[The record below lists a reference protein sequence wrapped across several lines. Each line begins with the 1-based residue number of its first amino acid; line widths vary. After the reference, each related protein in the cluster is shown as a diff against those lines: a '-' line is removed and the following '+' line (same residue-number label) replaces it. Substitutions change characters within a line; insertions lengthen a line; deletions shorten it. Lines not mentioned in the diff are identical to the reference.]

1 MATYYIDF
9 NGGND
14 SNDGLSFANRRK
26 SLPDKISR
34 VDTSTSTTVG
44 EVVGNEYRIMGMP
57 ATSMGINATWV
68 VGQPNRRDENGT
80 TNNDN
85 KGIIGATATSPIELT
100 VNNHGYSTGD
110 LVWVYNVYGVL
121 QANGTWIIT
130 VTGTNTFTLNNSS
143 GTGTYVGGGSA
154 DYVVKIPGRG
164 LKLNTGVKHIWSVN
178 SYNNNTDVQGSN
190 AARKRYDG
198 SSPLGVASSN
208 VTQSIRGGWG
218 WGGIHACH
226 RIEVGSSF
234 TTGKA
239 WYYKLD
245 ATLDLSSYQQI
256 SMMFCN
262 RATDAN
268 NNTSHI
274 RLVLC
279 TDDTGDTI
287 AHSVEIPGFQKRG
300 MYPVVKDF
308 GANLNSAIKSIAIYI
323 DTDVGTEDIR
333 MTNIVA
339 CPASSNASTITHQ
352 HIVGKNT
359 TAEPVWWQAQY
370 LSEDHIIFGVT
381 YFGVDF
387 DYANA
392 INNGTTSSVYGHT
405 SETVPLYKIQPYY
418 THQINTTLTA
428 EEAKKYRFHVGMRD
442 IVGVTTAGVYEPSP
456 QTKITG
462 GWNTTDMSTQDSI
475 TWIWFGSRSDQ
486 YFSTADDNQSNLHFS
501 HWGLLGCSSTN
512 LWHLRGNSLTI
523 GTIHQ
528 GNQCSGV
535 FHVGTTRDGEVVFDK
550 YYICQSAFSGLSGN
564 STRFDTMY
572 NKLCHMKDI
581 RQFGNGSNTFGN
593 INYQGEGFMI
603 DHMETYGNRYI
614 LQNQYR
620 QTSTQMVQIKN
631 LIAKNIESMMGSNAV
646 PAKIY
651 NSTISFV
658 QQEAYEWANT
668 HRGHSASMTA
678 FENYNGTSGD
688 HRIFF
693 DYGTIKSESSVRH
706 GTTGIAWAFRPSM
719 IFGSTSANSYSRGQ
733 LYANTTRLPLYLQI
747 AEFYAVAN
755 KEVTCK
761 AFMRRT
767 NTGLSMRLKVNFR
780 KSYPHVSQDH
790 VANMSA
796 NADTWQEVTLTFTP
810 ISSGII
816 YINAEAF
823 GGNSYT
829 GYVDSISLT
838 QAP

>member
-1 MATYYIDF
+1 MATYYIDY

-14 SNDGLSFANRRK
+14 ANDGLSFANRRK
-26 SLPDKISR
+26 TLPTEANRENTNTDNSI
-34 VDTSTSTTVG
+34 
-44 EVVGNEYRIMGMP
+44 VGNEYRVMGMP
-57 ATSMGINATWV
+57 ATNMGINATWV

-80 TNNDN
+80 ENNND
-85 KGIIGATATSPIELT
+85 KGISNVTAASPIEIT
-100 VNNHGYSTGD
+100 CNNHGYSTGD
-110 LVWVYNVYGVL
+110 LVAIRNVYGVL

-143 GTGTYVGGGSA
+143 GYGTYADTGST

-164 LKLNTGVKHIWSVN
+164 LIFNTGVKHIWSVN
-178 SYNNNTDVQGSN
+178 SYNNNSHANSSTASYQRS
-190 AARKRYDG
+190 DG
-198 SSPLGVASSN
+198 SKVYGIASTNVTASFVGGWAWGGVHATHRIDVAS
-208 VTQSIRGGWG
+208 G
-218 WGGIHACH
+218 
-226 RIEVGSSF
+226 F

-274 RLVLC
+274 RLALC

-287 AHSVEIPGFQKRG
+287 AHNVEIPGFARRG
-300 MYPVVKDF
+300 MFPVVKDF
-308 GANLNSAIKSIAIYI
+308 GANLNSAIKSIALYFDS
-323 DTDVGTEDIR
+323 DTGTHDIR

-370 LSEDHIIFGVT
+370 LSEDHIIFGQPS
-381 YFGVDF
+381 GVDF
-387 DYANA
+387 NYHDY
-392 INNGTTSSVYGHT
+392 INHGTHMSVYGHT

-418 THQINTTLTA
+418 THKINTDLTQA
-428 EEAKKYRFHVGMRD
+428 EINKYRIYVRYRD
-442 IVGVTTAGVYEPSP
+442 PESVTTNGVYEASP
-456 QTKITG
+456 TTSITG

-475 TWIWFGSRSDQ
+475 TWLFVGDRNGQWAGSGD
-486 YFSTADDNQSNLHFS
+486 ANMSNFHFS
-501 HWGLLGCSSTN
+501 HFGIMGAYSSS
-512 LWHLRGNSLTI
+512 LMHLRGYNLTV

-528 GNQCSGV
+528 GNQANGLFYFSD
-535 FHVGTTRDGEVVFDK
+535 TRDGLIVFDK
-550 YYICQSAFSGLSGN
+550 FYIAQSNFSGIGTSSDRYDPSL
-564 STRFDTMY
+564 R
-572 NKLCHMKDI
+572 KILQLKDLKM
-581 RQFGNGSNTFGN
+581 FGCGSNTFGN
-593 INYQGEGFMI
+593 TNLSGEGLMI
-603 DHMETYGNRYI
+603 DNMETYGNRYI
-614 LQNQYR
+614 LHNQYR
-620 QTSTQMVQIKN
+620 RASVTQIQIKN
-631 LIAKNIESMMGSNAV
+631 LIAKNIESTLGSNPT

-658 QQEAYEWANT
+658 QQEAHEWSAT
-668 HRGHSASMTA
+668 SRGFSRSTTSY
-678 FENYNGTSGD
+678 ENYNGTSGD

-693 DYGTIKSESSVRH
+693 DFGTIKAETSVRH
-706 GTTGIAWAFRPSM
+706 GTAGIAWAFRPAI
-719 IFGSTSANSYSRGQ
+719 IFGGTYSRGQ
-733 LYANTTRLPLYLQI
+733 LTANTTKHPLYLQI

-755 KEVTCK
+755 KQVTCK

-767 NTGLSMRLKVNFR
+767 NTGLTMRLKVDFR
-780 KSYPHVSQDH
+780 KSYPHVSQDY

-829 GYVDSISLT
+829 GYIDSISLT

>member
-1 MATYYIDF
+1 MATYYIDY

-26 SLPDKISR
+26 TLPARISR
-34 VDTSTSTTVG
+34 EDTTQYNDLVG
-44 EVVGNEYRIMGMP
+44 DEFRIMGMP
-57 ATSMGINATWV
+57 ATNMGINATWV

-80 TNNDN
+80 TDNNDFHIN
-85 KGIIGATATSPIELT
+85 NATAASPIEIT
-100 VNNHGYSTGD
+100 VSADHNYSTGD
-110 LVWVYNVYGVL
+110 LVAIRNVYGVL
-121 QANGTWIIT
+121 AANGTWVIT
-130 VTGTNTFTLNNSS
+130 VTGARTFTLNNSS
-143 GTGTYVGGGSA
+143 GVGTYASGSSA
-154 DYVVKIPGRG
+154 DYAVKIPGRG
-164 LKLNTGVKHIWSVN
+164 LKFDTGVKHIWSVN
-178 SYNNNTDVQGSN
+178 SYNNNTN
-190 AARKRYDG
+190 AQSSTAAYQRPDG
-198 SSPLGVASSN
+198 SSVYGISSTN
-208 VTQSIRGGWG
+208 VTTDFRGGWG
-218 WGGIHACH
+218 WGGVHATH
-226 RIEVGSSF
+226 RISVAAGF

-274 RLVLC
+274 RLALC

-287 AHSVEIPGFQKRG
+287 AHNVEIPGFARRG
-300 MYPVVKDF
+300 MFPVVKDF

-323 DTDVGTEDIR
+323 DSDTGTHDIR

-339 CPASSNASTITHQ
+339 CPASSNASTMTHQ

-359 TAEPVWWQAQY
+359 AAEPVWWQPQY
-370 LSEDHIIFGVT
+370 LWEDHIIFGQPT
-381 YFGVDF
+381 GVDF
-387 DYANA
+387 DYHNY
-392 INNGTTSSVYGHT
+392 INQGNSMSVYGHT
-405 SETVPLYKIQPYY
+405 SETVPLYKILPYY
-418 THQINTTLTA
+418 THKINTGLTQA
-428 EEAKKYRFHVGMRD
+428 DINKFRFYVRFRDTATANPAGTFEASP
-442 IVGVTTAGVYEPSP
+442 TTS
-456 QTKITG
+456 ITG
-462 GWNTTDMSTQDSI
+462 GWNTTDMSSQDSI
-475 TWIWFGSRSDQ
+475 TWIYVGDRSNQ
-486 YFSTADDNQSNLHFS
+486 FLGGADDNQSNLHFS
-501 HWGLLGCSSTN
+501 HFGLLGCSTTS
-512 LWHLRGNSLTI
+512 LYHMRGNNVTI
-523 GTIHQ
+523 GTLHQ
-528 GNQCSGV
+528 GNQASGIFYV
-535 FHVGTTRDGEVVFDK
+535 SSTRDGNVVFDK
-550 YYICQSAFSGLSGN
+550 FYICQSGFSGIGGGS
-564 STRFDTMY
+564 SRFDPMY
-572 NKLCHMKDI
+572 QKLLHLKDV
-581 RQFGNGSNTFGN
+581 RHFGCGSNTFGN
-593 INYQGEGFMI
+593 INYSGEGIMI
-603 DHMETYGNRYI
+603 DHMETYGNRFI
-614 LQNQYR
+614 FQNQYR
-620 QTSTQMVQIKN
+620 QSSPEMVQVKN
-631 LIAKNIESMMGSNAV
+631 LIAKNIESTLGSNPI
-646 PAKIY
+646 PAKFY

-658 QQEAYEWANT
+658 QQERYEWANT
-668 HRGHSASMTA
+668 HRGHGGSMTA

-688 HRIFF
+688 SRIFF
-693 DYGTIKSESSVRH
+693 DWGDIKTETSVRH
-706 GTTGIAWAFRPSM
+706 GTAGTAWAFRPTM
-719 IFGSTSANSYSRGQ
+719 VFGSTYSRGQ

-767 NTGLSMRLKVNFR
+767 DTGLSMRLKVNFR

>member
-14 SNDGLSFANRRK
+14 ANDGLSFANRRK
-26 SLPDKISR
+26 TFPTNISR
-34 VDTSTSTTVG
+34 VNTNADNSI
-44 EVVGNEYRIMGMP
+44 VGNEYRVMGMP
-57 ATSMGINATWV
+57 ATNMGINATWV

-80 TNNDN
+80 ENNND
-85 KGIIGATATSPIELT
+85 KGISNVTATSPIEIT
-100 VNNHGYSTGD
+100 CNNHGYSTGD
-110 LVWVYNVYGVL
+110 LVAIRNVYGVL

-130 VTGTNTFTLNNSS
+130 VTGTNTFTLNNST
-143 GTGTYVGGGSA
+143 GYGTYADTGST

-164 LKLNTGVKHIWSVN
+164 LIFNTGVKHIWSVN
-178 SYNNNTDVQGSN
+178 SYNNNNHADGSN
-190 AARKRYDG
+190 ASYQRPDG
-198 SSPLGVASSN
+198 SKVYGIASSN
-208 VTQSIRGGWG
+208 VTASFRGGWG
-218 WGGIHACH
+218 WGGVHATH
-226 RIEVGSSF
+226 KIVVASGF

-262 RATDAN
+262 RATDSQKNA
-268 NNTSHI
+268 SDI
-274 RLVLC
+274 RLALC

-287 AHSVEIPGFQKRG
+287 AHNIEIPGFARRG

-308 GANLNSAIKSIAIYI
+308 GANLNSAIKSIALYI
-323 DTDVGTEDIR
+323 DSDTGTRDIR
-333 MTNIVA
+333 FTNIVA

-370 LSEDHIIFGVT
+370 LSTDHIIFGQPT
-381 YFGVDF
+381 AVDW
-387 DYANA
+387 DYHDY
-392 INNGTTSSVYGHT
+392 INHGTHMSIYGHT

-418 THQINTTLTA
+418 THKINTDLTVD
-428 EEAKKYRFHVGMRD
+428 EINKYKIYVRYRD
-442 IVGVTTAGVYEPSP
+442 QASVTTDGVYEASP
-456 QTKITG
+456 TTSITG

-475 TWIWFGSRSDQ
+475 TWLYVGERSGQFAGSG
-486 YFSTADDNQSNLHFS
+486 DDNMSNFHFS
-501 HWGLLGCSSTN
+501 HFGIMGNYSASLM
-512 LWHLRGNSLTI
+512 HFRGYNLTI
-523 GTIHQ
+523 GTIHY
-528 GNQCSGV
+528 GNQSNGL
-535 FHVGTTRDGEVVFDK
+535 FYFSNTRDGLVVFDK
-550 YYICQSAFSGLSGN
+550 LYIAQASFAGIGTSSDRYDPNL
-564 STRFDTMY
+564 R
-572 NKLCHMKDI
+572 KILQLKDLKM
-581 RQFGNGSNTFGN
+581 FGCGSNTFGN
-593 INYQGEGFMI
+593 ANLSGEGLMI
-603 DHMETYGNRYI
+603 DNMETYGNRYI

-620 QTSTQMVQIKN
+620 RASVTQIQVKN
-631 LIAKNIESMMGSNAV
+631 LIAKNIESHLGSNTM

-658 QQEAYEWANT
+658 QQEAHEWT
-668 HRGHSASMTA
+668 STSRGFSGSTTS

-693 DYGTIKSESSVRH
+693 DHGTIKAETSVRH
-706 GTTGIAWAFRPSM
+706 GTAGIAWAFRPAI
-719 IFGSTSANSYSRGQ
+719 IFGGTASRGQ
-733 LYANTTRLPLYLQI
+733 LTVNTTKHPLYLQI

-755 KEVTCK
+755 KQVTCK

-767 NTGLSMRLKVNFR
+767 NTGLTMRLKVDFR
-780 KSYPHVSQDH
+780 KSYPHVSQDY

>member
-1 MATYYIDF
+1 MATYYIDY

-14 SNDGLSFANRRK
+14 ANDGLSFANRK
-26 SLPDKISR
+26 KTLPDRISR
-34 VDTSTSTTVG
+34 IITGTSTTPG

-57 ATSMGINATWV
+57 AINMGINATWV

-80 TNNDN
+80 TNNND
-85 KGIIGATATSPIELT
+85 KGIQGATATSPIEIT
-100 VNNHGYSTGD
+100 CNNHGYSTGD
-110 LVWVYNVYGVL
+110 LIAIRNVYGVL
-121 QANGTWIIT
+121 QANGTWVIT
-130 VTGTNTFTLNNSS
+130 VTGTNTFTLDNSS
-143 GTGTYVGGGSA
+143 GTGTYTYGSSA
-154 DYVVKIPGRG
+154 DYACKIPGRG
-164 LKLNTGVKHIWSVN
+164 LKFNTGVKHIWSVN
-178 SYNNNTDVQGSN
+178 SYQNNTN
-190 AARKRYDG
+190 AQSSTAAYQRSDG
-198 SSPLGVASSN
+198 SSVYGISSTN
-208 VTQSIRGGWG
+208 VTTDFRSWG
-218 WGGIHACH
+218 WGGVHANL
-226 RIEVGSSF
+226 RIQISDSF

-262 RATDAN
+262 RASDDN

-274 RLVLC
+274 RLALC
-279 TDDTGDTI
+279 TDNTGDTI
-287 AHSVEIPGFQKRG
+287 AHNVEIPGFARRG

-308 GANLNSAIKSIAIYI
+308 GANLNSAIKSIALYI
-323 DTDVGTEDIR
+323 DADTGSHDIR
-333 MTNIVA
+333 ITNIVA
-339 CPASSNASTITHQ
+339 CPASSNASTMTHQ

-370 LSEDHIIFGVT
+370 LSEDHIIFGQPT
-381 YFGVDF
+381 GVDF
-387 DYANA
+387 DYHYYVNH
-392 INNGTTSSVYGHT
+392 GTIISTYGHT

-418 THQINTTLTA
+418 THQINTTLTRDMQNR
-428 EEAKKYRFHVGMRD
+428 YRFHVGMRD
-442 IVGVTTAGVYEPSP
+442 SVGVTTAGVYEPSP
-456 QTKITG
+456 TTSITG
-462 GWNTTDMSTQDSI
+462 GWNTTDMSSQDSI
-475 TWIWFGSRSDQ
+475 TWIYIGDRSGQ
-486 YFSTADDNQSNLHFS
+486 FFSTADDNQSNLHFS
-501 HWGLLGCSSTN
+501 HFGLLGASSTN
-512 LWHLRGNSLTI
+512 LYQTRGYGVSI

-528 GNQCSGV
+528 GNQTSGLFAV
-535 FHVGTTRDGEVVFDK
+535 SASRDGEVVFDK
-550 YYICQSAFSGLSGN
+550 FYICQASFSGLAGSG
-564 STRFDTMY
+564 SRFDTMY

-581 RQFGNGSNTFGN
+581 RHFGCGSNTFGN
-593 INYQGEGFMI
+593 INYYGEGFMI
-603 DHMETYGNRYI
+603 DNLESYGNRFI
-614 LQNQYR
+614 MQNQYR
-620 QTSTQMVQIKN
+620 QTSTEMTQIKN
-631 LIAKNIESMMGSNAV
+631 LKAKNIESTLGSNSI

-658 QQEAYEWANT
+658 QQEAYEWGNT

-693 DYGTIKSESSVRH
+693 DYGTIKSETSVRH
-706 GTTGIAWAFRPSM
+706 GTTGIAWAFRPLLVFSG
-719 IFGSTSANSYSRGQ
+719 GSSRGQ
-733 LYANTTRLPLYLQI
+733 LTANTTKLPLYLQI

-755 KEVTCK
+755 KQVTCK

-767 NTGLSMRLKVNFR
+767 NTGLNMRLRVNFR
-780 KSYPHVSQDH
+780 KSYPHVSQTY

-796 NADTWQEVTLTFTP
+796 NADTWQEVTLSFTP

>member
-1 MATYYIDF
+1 MATYYIDY

-14 SNDGLSFANRRK
+14 ANDGLSFANRRK
-26 SLPDKISR
+26 TLPDKISR
-34 VDTSTSTTVG
+34 IDTSTSTAIG

-57 ATSMGINATWV
+57 ATNMGINATWV
-68 VGQPNRRDENGT
+68 VGQPNRRDENST
-80 TNNDN
+80 TNNNDFHITN
-85 KGIIGATATSPIELT
+85 ATAASPIEIT
-100 VNNHGYSTGD
+100 VSADHNYSTGD
-110 LVWVYNVYGVL
+110 LVAIRNVYGVL

-130 VTGTNTFTLNNSS
+130 VTGARTFTLNNSS
-143 GTGTYVGGGSA
+143 GYGTYVGGASA

-164 LKLNTGVKHIWSVN
+164 LIFDTGVKHIWSGN

-190 AARKRYDG
+190 AARMRPDG
-198 SSPLGVASSN
+198 SSPLGVVSSN
-208 VTQSIRGGWG
+208 VTQSIRGGNG
-218 WGGIHACH
+218 WGGVHITH

-274 RLVLC
+274 RLALC

-287 AHSVEIPGFQKRG
+287 AHNVEIPGFARRG
-300 MYPVVKDF
+300 MFPVVKDF
-308 GANLNSAIKSIAIYI
+308 GANLNSAIKSIALYFDS
-323 DTDVGTEDIR
+323 DTGTHDIR

-370 LSEDHIIFGVT
+370 LSEDHIIFGQPS
-381 YFGVDF
+381 GVDF
-387 DYANA
+387 DYHHY
-392 INNGTTSSVYGHT
+392 INHGTLMSVYAHT
-405 SETVPLYKIQPYY
+405 AETVPLYKILPYY
-418 THQINTTLTA
+418 THQINTNLTQTDIN
-428 EEAKKYRFHVGMRD
+428 KFRFHVGMRD
-442 IVGVTTAGVYEPSP
+442 QVGVTTAGVFEPSP
-456 QTKITG
+456 TTSITG
-462 GWNTTDMSTQDSI
+462 GWNTTDMSSQDSI
-475 TWIWFGSRSDQ
+475 TWIYIGDRSNQFFG
-486 YFSTADDNQSNLHFS
+486 TGDDNQSNLHFS
-501 HWGLLGCSSTN
+501 HFGLLGCSTTS
-512 LWHLRGNSLTI
+512 LYHMRGYNVTI

-528 GNQCSGV
+528 GNQTSGIFYV
-535 FHVGTTRDGEVVFDK
+535 SSTRDGNVVFDK
-550 YYICQSAFSGLSGN
+550 FYICQASFSGIGGGGS
-564 STRFDTMY
+564 RFDTMY
-572 NKLCHMKDI
+572 QKLLHLKDI
-581 RQFGNGSNTFGN
+581 RHFGCGSNTFGN
-593 INYQGEGFMI
+593 INYNGEGIMI
-603 DHMETYGNRYI
+603 DHMETYGNRFI
-614 LQNQYR
+614 FQNQYR
-620 QTSTQMVQIKN
+620 QTSTEMVQVKN
-631 LIAKNIESMMGSNAV
+631 LIAKNIESTLGSNAI

-706 GTTGIAWAFRPSM
+706 GTAGTAWAFRPA
-719 IFGSTSANSYSRGQ
+719 IVFGNTYSRGQ

-767 NTGLSMRLKVNFR
+767 DTGLSMRLKVNFR

-823 GGNSYT
+823 GGNSFT